1 MSKEWEF
8 NNPGKD
14 YFESFAPPV
23 SYDGETRRFRA
34 QDNYEKIARDSKGD
48 DNYQGWNGTGS
59 GNQDY
64 LAFLQPLYE
73 ESEADVNRAGYE
85 LGIKNVNS
93 LREAKDIK
101 EYIANGFS
109 NKTAE
114 DADTEAE
121 VDPPKLS
128 QEDLGIATGEQRQ
141 EDIDRKTE
149 EYNENFDDG
158 LPWQAS
164 DPSETYD
171 RVFNEAREGGS
182 KLTGAFGG
190 FSVDD
195 SARYL
200 NARAGDKKKSVA
212 EYIDYGRDRD
222 SLTVAET
229 HNSAMDFI
237 ENMGLLGVKPPEL
250 DDPRESFDYYADQIR
265 GAA

>member
-1 MSKEWEF
+1 MSRESEY

-14 YFESFAPPV
+14 YFENFAPPV
-23 SYDGETRRFRA
+23 SYDGESRWYRS
-34 QDNYEKIARDSKGD
+34 QENHEKIARDSKGD
-48 DNYQGWNGTGS
+48 DNYQGFNGTGS

-64 LAFLQPLYE
+64 LAFLGPLYA
-73 ESEADVNRAGYE
+73 ESAADVNRAAAN
-85 LGIKNVNS
+85 LGIKNIDELEEVP
-93 LREAKDIK
+93 RITE
-101 EYIANGFS
+101 EIASWSQG
-109 NKTAE
+109 KTQE
-114 DADTEAE
+114 DSDTEAE
-121 VDPPKLS
+121 VDPPKPS
-128 QEDLGIATGEQRQ
+128 QEELGIATGEQRQ

-171 RVFNEAREGGS
+171 RVFNEAAEGGS

-190 FSVDD
+190 FSTED
-195 SARYL
+195 SVKYL

-222 SLTVAET
+222 SLTVAEN

-237 ENMGLLGVKPPEL
+237 ENMDLLGVKPPEL